1 MDQQLARP
9 ASSSIWSEDDSS
21 ELQLVGEV
29 EPKAL
34 HLRSGSRKNW
44 QEVYKSVRKHFIQ
57 LIDFFRGS
65 RMTPW
70 QQTNSL
76 AYPAFGDAKLQPL
89 DHSGYYV
96 RVFDEIRFSELN
108 LYCI

>member
-1 MDQQLARP
+1 M
-9 ASSSIWSEDDSS
+9 
-21 ELQLVGEV
+21 
-29 EPKAL
+29 
-34 HLRSGSRKNW
+34 
-44 QEVYKSVRKHFIQ
+44 
-57 LIDFFRGS
+57 DFFRGS